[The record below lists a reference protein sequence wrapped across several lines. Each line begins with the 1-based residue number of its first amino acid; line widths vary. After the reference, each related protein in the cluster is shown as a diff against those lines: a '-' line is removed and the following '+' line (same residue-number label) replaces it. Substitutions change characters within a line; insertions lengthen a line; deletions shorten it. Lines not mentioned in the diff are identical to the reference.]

1 MTTTFESSQVRLGIA
16 PIGWTNDD
24 WPELGGDIPLERC
37 LSEMAQADYEGC
49 EVGGKF
55 PRDPQRLREVLAP
68 FRLSVA
74 SGWTSV
80 WFTEPS
86 RFAESVDAY
95 RAHCRFLR
103 AMGASVVVVCE
114 CGRAVQQESLPVS
127 AARPRFDGDEWRL
140 LIDGLHRIGEI
151 AAEEG
156 MTNVYHPH
164 MGTGVQSIHD
174 IDRLMESTGPNV
186 LSLLLDTGHS
196 TFDGH
201 DPRAIIRAHASR
213 IRHVHLKD
221 VRTEIAQ
228 AALRHGWS
236 FEQAVRAGVFTVPG
250 DGDVDMNGVLQ
261 DLKTAGYAGWLVVEA
276 EQDPRK
282 APPLEYAIKA
292 REFLRAAVGR

>member
-1 MTTTFESSQVRLGIA
+1 LTPFENGQVKLGIA

-37 LSEMAQADYEGC
+37 LSEMAEAGYEGC

-55 PRDPQRLREVLAP
+55 PRDPQTLREILAP

-74 SGWTSV
+74 SGWTTL
-80 WFTEPS
+80 WFTDPARYTET
-86 RFAESVDAY
+86 VDSY

-103 AMGASVVVVCE
+103 AMGASVVVVAE

-127 AARPRFDGDEWRL
+127 DARPRFDEDEWNL
-140 LIDGLHRIGEI
+140 LVDGLHHIGEI
-151 AAEEG
+151 ARDEG

-164 MGTGVQSIHD
+164 MGTGVQSIED
-174 IDRLMESTGPNV
+174 IDRLMTSTSPELV
-186 LSLLLDTGHS
+186 SLLLDTGHA

-201 DPRAIIRAHASR
+201 DPRAIVRAHAAR

-221 VRTEIAQ
+221 VRGGIART
-228 AALRHGWS
+228 AIGEHWS

-250 DGDVDMNGVLQ
+250 DGDVDMQGVLQ
-261 DLKTAGYAGWLVVEA
+261 DLKAADYLGWLIVEA

-282 APPLEYAIKA
+282 APPLEYAIKG
-292 REFLRAAVGR
+292 REFLRATVGR